1 MQKEEEEDKE
11 LLDLLEGKR
20 KKIQF
25 NNIFFY
31 YFIIIAYTSQSNRR
45 NFINEVI
52 EEEDEDKNNL
62 NKDNE
67 IKKEFNNINRNNDK
81 FRKIITKSNDDFNN
95 IKVINDKNIKEENS
109 GKNKQNLIWSS
120 SPFNKKINTYEN
132 LFSKKT
138 FDKYVSIRDKL
149 IPENK
154 NGVVLP
160 NLNKINNSNNHFN
173 NFESLNIKKPFSSQQ
188 MNLRSIS
195 TDKAKFQQNIN
206 INSITGDTSAFT
218 HSSKKYFSPGGIG
231 NQNYTEDLSKFRMG
245 LLSAG
250 STSNNNIIIPMI
262 PIRRPVSNFN
272 FGGGQLWNNFE
283 NNNKNLNN
291 KNNTNKAN
299 PFDDP
304 KTINNNLKKEEDE
317 NIFDFENNKKELN
330 LNNSKKNYNIYNKS
344 NNIARNKTLKSQD
357 KKKPYDNF
365 PIKNDYNN
373 LYLGMDKMI
382 TKLHKIKIEKG
393 MMNSGIM
400 NSLNKKFNNDYQ
412 NQIEQF
418 KKSHLPMMFN
428 NQNNKIN
435 KAISLNDNNN
445 DKNKSTRSHSFNN
458 RNNFY

>member
-1 MQKEEEEDKE
+1 M
-11 LLDLLEGKR
+11 
-20 KKIQF
+20 
-25 NNIFFY
+25 
-31 YFIIIAYTSQSNRR
+31 
-45 NFINEVI
+45 
-52 EEEDEDKNNL
+52 
-62 NKDNE
+62 
-67 IKKEFNNINRNNDK
+67 
-81 FRKIITKSNDDFNN
+81 
-95 IKVINDKNIKEENS
+95 
-109 GKNKQNLIWSS
+109 
-120 SPFNKKINTYEN
+120 
-132 LFSKKT
+132 
-138 FDKYVSIRDKL
+138 
-149 IPENK
+149 
-154 NGVVLP
+154 
-160 NLNKINNSNNHFN
+160 
-173 NFESLNIKKPFSSQQ
+173 NIKKPFSSQQ

-283 NNNKNLNN
+283 TNNKNLNN
-291 KNNTNKAN
+291 KNNANKAN

-330 LNNSKKNYNIYNKS
+330 INNSKKNYNIYNKS
-344 NNIARNKTLKSQD
+344 NNVARNKTLKSQD

-412 NQIEQF
+412 KQIEQF